1 MPINILVTLGT
12 PGATVMSGSKNK
24 SLNSRKQHNSD
35 LIRRMR
41 NGEPLNSIDSKSSW
55 YPPRPVI
62 KKDEGEMAR
71 VYGAPSTDP
80 VQEQAGDTGGVVS
93 LTHIRAS

>member
-1 MPINILVTLGT
+1 
-12 PGATVMSGSKNK
+12 MSGNK
-24 SLNSRKQHNSD
+24 SKHFNLRKQHNSD

-41 NGEPLNSIDSKSSW
+41 NGEPLNTIDSKSSW

-71 VYGAPSTDP
+71 VYGTPITEKD
-80 VQEQAGDTGGVVS
+80 QEVALSVVEDGDGAVV
-93 LTHIRAS
+93 TRFRAS